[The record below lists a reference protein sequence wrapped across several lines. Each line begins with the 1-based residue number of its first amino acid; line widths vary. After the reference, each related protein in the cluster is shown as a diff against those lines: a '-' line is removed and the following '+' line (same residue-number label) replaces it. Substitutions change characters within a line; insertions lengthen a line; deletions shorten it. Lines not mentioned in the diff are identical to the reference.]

1 MRFRS
6 FAMAL
11 MLIGVLTYLT
21 LGAGVTP
28 KDVYRALSS
37 ISLAHRDE
45 IVHAFKLGFSLGRL
59 VPSRTLSLVNR
70 LAADQGNPADKEGI
84 LLTIARALADDL
96 PVTLLLDKTEE
107 GLARNIPL
115 GIILNGSSGEV
126 RILGLVQREKAL
138 RTVRDLLYAKG
149 IFCATGRGQV
159 GTTSLSRVQ
168 FDRIVTEI
176 SDVLCDYAEAGGSPF
191 NGHVIYQKVQVRLEN
206 LTQLKRPVV
215 LPDDAALVL
224 ERISPGD
231 LTNVLLKV
239 LG

>member
-11 MLIGVLTYLT
+11 MLIGVLTYLA
-21 LGAGVTP
+21 LGAAVAP

-45 IVHAFKLGFSLGRL
+45 IVHAFGIGFSLGRL
-59 VPSRTLSLVNR
+59 VPARTLSLVNR

-149 IFCATGRGQV
+149 IFCATRKGQA
-159 GTTSLSRVQ
+159 GTTSLPRVQ